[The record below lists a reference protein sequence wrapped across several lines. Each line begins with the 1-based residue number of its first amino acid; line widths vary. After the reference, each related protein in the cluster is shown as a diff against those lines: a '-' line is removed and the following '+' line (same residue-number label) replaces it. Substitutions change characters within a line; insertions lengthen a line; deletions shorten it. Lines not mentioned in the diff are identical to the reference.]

1 MVRFINKDHVLIN
14 DFSLENA
21 LFFEKLNT
29 ALKGFKVTKMSYSK
43 EFMQKYKWGAYLNF
57 LEFDKV
63 VFVPTYNIDEDERVL
78 NFLQNIY
85 KDKQIIGI
93 YLKPII
99 KKGGALHC
107 ISANIL

>member
-1 MVRFINKDHVLIN
+1 M
-14 DFSLENA
+14 
-21 LFFEKLNT
+21 
-29 ALKGFKVTKMSYSK
+29 
-43 EFMQKYKWGAYLNF
+43 
-57 LEFDKV
+57 
-63 VFVPTYNIDEDERVL
+63 DEDERAL
-78 NFLQNIY
+78 SFLQNIY

>member
-1 MVRFINKDHVLIN
+1 MGWV
-14 DFSLENA
+14 
-21 LFFEKLNT
+21 
-29 ALKGFKVTKMSYSK
+29 FK
-43 EFMQKYKWGAYLNF
+43 F

-63 VFVPTYNIDEDERVL
+63 IFVPTYGIDEDERVL
-78 NFLQNIY
+78 SFLQNIY

-107 ISANIL
+107 ISANIFY